1 MKIKQKSQFMK
12 EKIDYDDDDG
22 AAADD
27 DDVYTCVYACV
38 CMCVNINPFR
48 PFQRNIVA

>member
-1 MKIKQKSQFMK
+1 MK

-22 AAADD
+22 ADAAA